1 MSIQCERQP
10 QCEKQQQEYEFI
22 MEGISTRMTM
32 ALEKMADSNRMMS
45 ESNRRLCH
53 TMILV
58 VIIVALA
65 FLVNNVVMINHVNNI
80 RSGVNAHETVPEQ
93 RPGAND

>member
-1 MSIQCERQP
+1 MEKNERDRTP
-10 QCEKQQQEYEFI
+10 QEYEFI

-45 ESNRRLCH
+45 ENNRRLCH

-65 FLVNNVVMINHVNNI
+65 FLVNNVIMINHINDI
-80 RSGVNAHETVPEQ
+80 RSEVGVHETVPEFGQ
-93 RPGAND
+93 DP

>member
-1 MSIQCERQP
+1 MSVQCERQP
-10 QCEKQQQEYEFI
+10 QCNKQQQEYEFI

-32 ALEKMADSNRMMS
+32 AMDKMAESNRMMS

-58 VIIVALA
+58 VIIMSLA
-65 FLVNNVVMINHVNNI
+65 FLVNNVIMINHINNI
-80 RSGVNAHETVPEQ
+80 RSGVSANETVSQLGP
-93 RPGAND
+93 